1 MRPCVADEL
10 VEELSDKTNS
20 EFRVPADRLGFND
33 RLQALFDRVDQLE
46 QENENLRER
55 LRSDQRVIQ
64 STGTDSSDS
73 DDDRRGGDSAASFL

>member
-33 RLQALFDRVDQLE
+33 RLRALFDRVDQLE
-46 QENENLRER
+46 QQNENLRER

-64 STGTDSSDS
+64 STTTDSSDS
-73 DDDRRGGDSAASFL
+73 DESFL

>member
-1 MRPCVADEL
+1 MRPCVDDEL

-64 STGTDSSDS
+64 STGTDSSD
-73 DDDRRGGDSAASFL
+73 DDRRGGDSAASFL

>member
-33 RLQALFDRVDQLE
+33 RLRALFDRVDQLE

-55 LRSDQRVIQ
+55 LRSDQRMIQ

-73 DDDRRGGDSAASFL
+73 DDDRRRGDSAASFL

>member
-1 MRPCVADEL
+1 MRPCVDDEL

-20 EFRVPADRLGFND
+20 EFRVPADRVGFND
-33 RLQALFDRVDQLE
+33 RLRALFDRMERLE

-64 STGTDSSDS
+64 STGTDSSD
-73 DDDRRGGDSAASFL
+73 DDRRGGDSAASFL

>member
-1 MRPCVADEL
+1 MRPCVDDEL

-33 RLQALFDRVDQLE
+33 RLRALFDRMDRLE
-46 QENENLRER
+46 QENKNLRER

-64 STGTDSSDS
+64 STGTDSSD
-73 DDDRRGGDSAASFL
+73 DDWRGDSAASFL

>member
-1 MRPCVADEL
+1 MRPCVDDEL

-33 RLQALFDRVDQLE
+33 RLRALFDRMDRLE

-64 STGTDSSDS
+64 SNTASDAT
-73 DDDRRGGDSAASFL
+73 DDDRRGDSASSFL

>member
-33 RLQALFDRVDQLE
+33 RLRALFDRVDQLE

>member
-1 MRPCVADEL
+1 MRPCVDDEL

-33 RLQALFDRVDQLE
+33 RLRALFDRMERLE

-64 STGTDSSDS
+64 STGTDSSD
-73 DDDRRGGDSAASFL
+73 DDRRGGDSAASFL

>member
-1 MRPCVADEL
+1 MRPCVDDEL

-33 RLQALFDRVDQLE
+33 RLRALFDRMDRLE
-46 QENENLRER
+46 QENETLRER

-64 STGTDSSDS
+64 SNTASDAT
-73 DDDRRGGDSAASFL
+73 DDDRRGGDSASSFL

>member
-1 MRPCVADEL
+1 MRPCVDDEL
-10 VEELSDKTNS
+10 VEELNERTTDQ
-20 EFRVPADRLGFND
+20 FRVPADRLGFND
-33 RLQALFDRVDQLE
+33 RLRALFDRMERLE

-64 STGTDSSDS
+64 STGTDAT